1 MDKFRTFSILYIEDD
16 DGVRGVNL
24 RIFERMFKSVYESNN
39 GKDGYRIYLEKKPD
53 IIITD
58 IKMPKING
66 IELVKKIRE
75 SDSKTK
81 IIITTAFSDPQYLLD
96 AVELNIERYLV
107 KPLIKRNLLPA
118 LKKAVLNIELAKKL
132 YLLENFYFNYETL
145 LFYHKDRV
153 IEMSKKELLFL
164 TLLVKNRE
172 KIVTYAQIEREVW
185 DDEYMSLNS
194 LRTNIGFLRK
204 KIPYNIIS
212 NVSNMGYRLKV
223 TSG

>member
-1 MDKFRTFSILYIEDD
+1 
-16 DGVRGVNL
+16 
-24 RIFERMFKSVYESNN
+24 
-39 GKDGYRIYLEKKPD
+39 
-53 IIITD
+53 
-58 IKMPKING
+58 
-66 IELVKKIRE
+66 
-75 SDSKTK
+75 
-81 IIITTAFSDPQYLLD
+81 
-96 AVELNIERYLV
+96 
-107 KPLIKRNLLPA
+107 
-118 LKKAVLNIELAKKL
+118 
-132 YLLENFYFNYETL
+132 
-145 LFYHKDRV
+145 
-153 IEMSKKELLFL
+153 MSKKELLFL